1 MQAFLH
7 LLPLLASFVPTSAAP
22 SQALE
27 ARDPQCGMYD
37 SVYAGSY
44 SLNTNEWG
52 EATGAG
58 SQCSQ
63 INGLNG
69 NSLAW
74 QTTWSWENNVNNV
87 KAYTNVASSSTSCQ
101 QISSISSIPTS
112 WSWSYTGSD
121 IRANVCYDTFVGSS
135 CDGAQNYEVMVWL
148 GLYGSDLY
156 PLSNN
161 GYPPTPTASPYIG
174 ETQFNLIIGTNEEG
188 TNVYTFVAIDDATD
202 YSGDLLAFY
211 NYLEANE
218 DFPANYYIQSITA
231 GSEVFTGS
239 DATLSTYGYSISQS

>member
-1 MQAFLH
+1 MPSQT
-7 LLPLLASFVPTSAAP
+7 LLA
-22 SQALE
+22 
-27 ARDPQCGMYD
+27 
-37 SVYAGSY
+37 AGTDMIRSY
-44 SLNTNEWG
+44 S
-52 EATGAG
+52 
-58 SQCSQ
+58 
-63 INGLNG
+63 
-69 NSLAW
+69 
-74 QTTWSWENNVNNV
+74 
-87 KAYTNVASSSTSCQ
+87 
-101 QISSISSIPTS
+101 
-112 WSWSYTGSD
+112 GSD

-202 YSGDLLAFY
+202 YSGDLIAFY
-211 NYLEANE
+211 KYLEANE

-239 DATLSTYGYSISQS
+239 DAMLSTYGFSISQS